1 MTAENINSNSSTND
15 YNFAIRFGLGAIKAV
30 GLKMMEN
37 AVEERK
43 KNGKF
48 IDIFDFCFRL
58 DPKAINKKSIE
69 ALAKSGTFD
78 SISQNRQQIAESF
91 DILSAYAHQLNDAKT
106 SNQMSLFGS
115 ATQSIPKPNL
125 KKISQPWSNIEILQ
139 KEFESFGFFLN
150 QHPLDENISNLKKR
164 GVIFSNYIDN
174 EELED
179 NSIVKMAGVILS
191 SKHRSSA
198 RGRFAYINI
207 SDPFGIYE
215 VTIFDEALITN
226 SRDLLQDGSVIVIE
240 CLIRKDV
247 GGSRIMIKA
256 VSQLSDFIANN
267 KPSENDFADIKKIK
281 IRKNNFEKNNVNN
294 NKPNN
299 SNNYKSAQTPSKSDS
314 NHPTSSTQKL
324 QNVENNQKK
333 IKSLSLTINNKSFIE
348 PLKIILNQKISSEDN
363 EPKTQIFLI
372 AKDKSKST
380 KIQLPPIYKIQE
392 IDVIRF
398 KNFNQNLE
406 VEVEYL

>member
-1 MTAENINSNSSTND
+1 MTSENINSNSSPND
-15 YNFAIRFGLGAIKAV
+15 FNFAIRFGLGAIKAV

-37 AVEERK
+37 AVDERK

-48 IDIFDFCFRL
+48 SDIYDFCSRL

-78 SISQNRQQIAESF
+78 SISKNRQQIAESF
-91 DILSAYAHQLNDAKT
+91 DTLSAYAHQLNEAKT

-115 ATQSIPKPNL
+115 ATQSIPKPIL
-125 KKISQPWSNIEILQ
+125 KSLQPWNNIEILQ

-164 GVIFSNYIDN
+164 GVIFSNYVDN

-256 VSQLSDFIANN
+256 VSRLTDFIANI

-281 IRKNNFEKNNVNN
+281 IRKNNFEKNNLNNN

-299 SNNYKSAQTPSKSDS
+299 SSNYKSAQIPSKSAS
-314 NHPTSSTQKL
+314 NHPTPSTQNS
-324 QNVENNQKK
+324 QNIESNQKK
-333 IKSLSLTINNKSFIE
+333 IKSLFLTINNKSIID
-348 PLKIILNQKISSEDN
+348 PLKIILNQKISSEDD
-363 EPKTQIFLI
+363 EQKTQIVLI

-380 KIQLPPIYKIQE
+380 KIALPLIYKIRE

-398 KNFNQNLE
+398 KNFNQNLA